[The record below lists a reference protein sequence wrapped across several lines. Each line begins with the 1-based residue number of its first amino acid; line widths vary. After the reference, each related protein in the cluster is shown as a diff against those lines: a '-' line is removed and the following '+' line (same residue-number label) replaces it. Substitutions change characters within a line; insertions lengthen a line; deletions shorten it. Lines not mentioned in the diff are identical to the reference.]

1 MSRPL
6 RHYPVS
12 QLDAEFASRL
22 DRDGYLLL
30 RGAIPPDW
38 LPLLRTAFENG
49 ELASDKWP
57 TSRGYDWRHALLD
70 LDPVVQQVC
79 HLPMLL
85 AAVHHILQG
94 PFLLTQVEG
103 REPRA
108 GGGAQ
113 QLHSDGPGSNEIE
126 TVSVIVFLD
135 PFGPEN
141 GATRVVPGTQHGG
154 GIALLSSDSHPQA
167 MVLSGD
173 AGDILL
179 FGSTLLHSATRNTSG
194 APRRSL
200 LLSYAIEAQRESY
213 DKTRAL
219 RAVRMDTDVVFDR

>member
-1 MSRPL
+1 MSTPL
-6 RHYPVS
+6 RHHRVS
-12 QLDAEFASRL
+12 QLDAEYASHL

-30 RGAIPPDW
+30 RGAIPQEW
-38 LPLLRTAFENG
+38 LPLLRAAFESG

-57 TSRGYDWRHALLD
+57 VSRGHDWRHALLD

-79 HLPMLL
+79 ILPMLL
-85 AAVHHILQG
+85 AVVHHILQG

-113 QLHSDGPGSNEIE
+113 QLHSDGPGSNKIE
-126 TVSVIVFLD
+126 TVSVIAFLD
-135 PFGPEN
+135 PFGPDN
-141 GATRVVPGTQHGG
+141 GATRLVPGTQHGAEL
-154 GIALLSSDSHPQA
+154 ALLSGDSHPQA
-167 MVLSGD
+167 TVLRGD
-173 AGDILL
+173 AGDVLL

>member
-1 MSRPL
+1 MNSKPQ
-6 RHYPVS
+6 HYKVG
-12 QLDAEFASRL
+12 QLDAEYANHL
-22 DRDGYLLL
+22 DREGYLLL
-30 RGAIPPDW
+30 RGAIPRDW
-38 LPLLRTAFENG
+38 LPPLRDAFENG

-57 TSRGYDWRHALLD
+57 VLRGHDWRHALLD

-85 AAVHHILQG
+85 AAVRHVLQG

-113 QLHSDGPGSNEIE
+113 QLHSDGPGSNEIQ
-126 TVSVIVFLD
+126 TVSVIAFLD

-141 GATRVVPGTQHGG
+141 GATRVVPGTQHGVE
-154 GIALLSSDSHPQA
+154 IAPQSNDSHPQA
-167 MVLSGD
+167 TVLRGD
-173 AGDILL
+173 AGDVLL
-179 FGSTLLHSATRNTSG
+179 FGSTLLHSATRNVSG

-200 LLSYAIEAQRESY
+200 LISYAIEAQRESY

-219 RAVRMDTDVVFDR
+219 RAVRMDTDVTFDR